1 MNHYPQWYE
10 STTEEERAHLND
22 LKDYHEI
29 GKEEKLTSFPEFE
42 WREVWRARHRDDV
55 FHAQWMNEQENVY
68 DQIKI
73 PVEIEPQDGDLLIYY
88 KEQFD
93 RILQHSMIE
102 LSGYVS

>member
-1 MNHYPQWYE
+1 MEGSLEGQRQN
-10 STTEEERAHLND
+10 
-22 LKDYHEI
+22 
-29 GKEEKLTSFPEFE
+29 
-42 WREVWRARHRDDV
+42 DV

-102 LSGYVS
+102 LTGYVS